1 MMHLEKT
8 HYGIVA
14 SVFDGAQWHR
24 ESFPDTDQLY
34 IWAHKHGI
42 TLDDCDIMGKSEE
55 KAA

>member
-24 ESFPDTDQLY
+24 ESFADTDQLY

-42 TLDDCDIMGKSEE
+42 TLDDCDIIGKSEE